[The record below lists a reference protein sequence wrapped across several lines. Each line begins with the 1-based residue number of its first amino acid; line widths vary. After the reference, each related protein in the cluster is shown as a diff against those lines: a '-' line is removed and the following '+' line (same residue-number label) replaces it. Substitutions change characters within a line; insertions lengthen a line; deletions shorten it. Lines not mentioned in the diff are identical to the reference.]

1 MGGDGW
7 AERQPSPP
15 ICLLAHMVRCLAHMV
30 RRAMGVRRRGTMPGI
45 AAMPE
50 VGRRRATTLGE
61 WQSIAPINLAEPSRT

>member
-15 ICLLAHMVRCLAHMV
+15 ICLLAHMVRRAVSV
-30 RRAMGVRRRGTMPGI
+30 RLGDAMPGI